1 MSQTQTNERFFL
13 VSLTE
18 KEIAI
23 IWNAMLNCQISGA
36 DAPYHTTAMSK
47 LQQTFLKPLDLQRPQ
62 DRQDPSQSQ
71 KPSMPS
77 EPVERLEVAEEEK
90 EAAAAT
96 V

>member
-36 DAPYHTTAMSK
+36 DAPYHTTAMAK
-47 LQQTFLKPLDLQRPQ
+47 LQQTFQKPLDLQQ
-62 DRQDPSQSQ
+62 SQVPSQSQ
-71 KPSMPS
+71 KTSVPS
-77 EPVERLEVAEEEK
+77 EPVEHPEVAEEKK
-90 EAAAAT
+90 EPAAT